1 MNTAEVRGGGTY
13 HFGLPPS
20 RLSATLWVGP
30 LPHPEEGNM
39 GECDRLG
46 SLGEEGEGGR
56 EVFTLSV
63 RRRRGDASGS

>member
-20 RLSATLWVGP
+20 RMSDTLWVGP

-39 GECDRLG
+39 GECGRLG